1 MMRLHHIGIACADI
15 DQMKQYMEQLYD
27 VVKISDK
34 IYDNLQETELCMITL
49 NDGTQVELVNGK
61 PVEKLVK
68 KRQFLY
74 HICYSTNDIEKKIEE
89 MESMGAKMISEP
101 KEAVLFGEKKVAFL
115 MTQMGLVELLE
126 EENSNGTGK
135 RIY

>member
-15 DQMKQYMEQLYD
+15 DQMKRYMEQLYD

>member
-15 DQMKQYMEQLYD
+15 NQMKRYMAQLYD

-34 IYDNLQETELCMITL
+34 IYDNFQEAELCMITL
-49 NDGTQVELVNGK
+49 NDGTQVELVHGK

-68 KRQFLY
+68 KKQFIY
-74 HICYSTNDIEKKIEE
+74 HICYSTNDIEQKIEA
-89 MESMGAKMISEP
+89 MESMGAKTISEP
-101 KEAVLFGEKKVAFL
+101 KAAVLFGGKKVAFL

-126 EENSNGTGK
+126 E
-135 RIY
+135 